1 MHMGVQYA
9 PPNGRQR
16 APLRILILSGDFEE
30 NLGDAAILAG
40 TCRSLEALRPGVEIS
55 VAARDARR
63 VPREPAVRSVPRGLA
78 GLPALAGAA
87 RRADLILCGGGG
99 LFQDDDSLVKMPYW
113 ALRVAFAR
121 VLCPRVV
128 GWSLGVG
135 PLRARVSRWLARFC
149 FACMESISVRDAEAR
164 ALAQSLTSRPVQL
177 VPDPAL
183 LLAPAPDARVEGWL
197 SEQRVPQDGR
207 PLVGVALRRWFP
219 PHARLVPNH
228 VAARFRRAPA
238 HQSAGSQRLIE
249 LVARALHAIVE
260 KWNAHILLLPSYSVP
275 HEGDVGM
282 CEEVLRRCPE
292 GSAQLAR
299 IDDAALYKGVVGRLS
314 VLIGGRM
321 HPTIFAAAMGV
332 PVVGLAYNPKFAGF
346 LALIGREDCVLD
358 VERFVR
364 EERDDALVALVGS
377 ALDRRTSA
385 AARCAELA
393 EHTRVAL
400 ARIVGEAA

>member
-1 MHMGVQYA
+1 MHDGCAVFGA
-9 PPNGRQR
+9 KWPTEG
-16 APLRILILSGDFEE
+16 PLRVLILSGDFEE

-87 RRADLILCGGGG
+87 RRTDLILCGGGG

-121 VLCPRVV
+121 LLCPRVV

-135 PLRARVSRWLARFC
+135 PLRARVSRWLARLC

-197 SEQRVPQDGR
+197 SEQCVPLGR
-207 PLVGVALRRWFP
+207 AAARRGRAP
-219 PHARLVPNH
+219 TLVP
-228 VAARFRRAPA
+228 AARA
-238 HQSAGSQRLIE
+238 
-249 LVARALHAIVE
+249 AR
-260 KWNAHILLLPSYSVP
+260 S
-275 HEGDVGM
+275 
-282 CEEVLRRCPE
+282 
-292 GSAQLAR
+292 
-299 IDDAALYKGVVGRLS
+299 
-314 VLIGGRM
+314 
-321 HPTIFAAAMGV
+321 
-332 PVVGLAYNPKFAGF
+332 
-346 LALIGREDCVLD
+346 
-358 VERFVR
+358 VR
-364 EERDDALVALVGS
+364 EERADALVALVGS
-377 ALDRRTSA
+377 ALDRRTSS